1 MKKLIFLL
9 PLFLFGCCFSSA
21 KLRVLNN
28 TYTPAE
34 RTLSYEGS
42 GIHYSE
48 LRMALMEYGIK
59 VLKYNTRNQSFY
71 EEIQETSDNIKSTHK
86 VITNTNVVTKSKLLV
101 SISDTYYP
109 NIECLTSSSPEVYQL
124 FVEITDLDTNEVVF
138 TIKAKGFNEPCGYCR
153 KTVYENVAEK
163 IYDFFNQKNS
173 AN

>member
-1 MKKLIFLL
+1 MKKIFLL
-9 PLFLFGCCFSSA
+9 VPLFFIGCCFSSA
-21 KLRVLNN
+21 KLRVLDN
-28 TYTPAE
+28 TYTPQE

-101 SISDTYYP
+101 SISDIYYP
-109 NIECLTSSSPEVYQL
+109 DIVCLTGAPSQVYQL
-124 FVEITDLDTNEVVF
+124 FVEITDLETNEVVF
-138 TIKAKGFNEPCGYCR
+138 TIKAKGMNEPCGYCR
-153 KTVYENVAEK
+153 RTVYENVAEK
-163 IYDFFNQKNS
+163 INEFFNKRI
-173 AN
+173 